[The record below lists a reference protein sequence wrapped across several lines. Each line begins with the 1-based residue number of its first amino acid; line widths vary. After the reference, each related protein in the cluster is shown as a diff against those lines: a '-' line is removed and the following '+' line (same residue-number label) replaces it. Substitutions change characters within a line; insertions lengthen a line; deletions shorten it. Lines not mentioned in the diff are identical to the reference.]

1 MIPPDHEIFEVEA
14 RIAARR
20 SRVRQQGAAAG
31 RRAMQML
38 SSPAALIGAAALG
51 FLVAGGLGGRDRE
64 PPHPERRKS
73 DHTKAAKATGI
84 AGVLMT
90 GAMWIIKARYGS
102 PVQLAQVLLEK
113 FQKRK
118 EAPPVEKPPRLKQ
131 QAARY

>member
-1 MIPPDHEIFEVEA
+1 MIPPDHEIFEVEQ

-20 SRVRQQGAAAG
+20 SRVRQEATAAG
-31 RRAMQML
+31 RRAMQKL
-38 SSPAALIGAAALG
+38 SSPTALIGAAALG
-51 FLVAGGLGGRDRE
+51 FLVAGGLARRDRE

-73 DHTKAAKATGI
+73 DHTKAAKATGL

-90 GAMWIIKARYGS
+90 GAMWVIKARYGS

-113 FQKRK
+113 FQKRN
-118 EAPPVEKPPRLKQ
+118 APAVPKPTRLKQ

>member
-1 MIPPDHEIFEVEA
+1 MIPPDHEIYEVEQ

-20 SRVRQQGAAAG
+20 SRVRQEAAAAG
-31 RRAMQML
+31 RRTMQKL
-38 SSPAALIGAAALG
+38 SSPVALIGAAALG
-51 FLVAGGLGGRDRE
+51 FLVAGGLGRGDRE

-73 DHTKAAKATGI
+73 DHTKAAKATGV

-90 GAMWIIKARYGS
+90 GAMWVIKARYGS

-113 FQKRK
+113 FQKRN
-118 EAPPVEKPPRLKQ
+118 APAVQKPSRLKQ